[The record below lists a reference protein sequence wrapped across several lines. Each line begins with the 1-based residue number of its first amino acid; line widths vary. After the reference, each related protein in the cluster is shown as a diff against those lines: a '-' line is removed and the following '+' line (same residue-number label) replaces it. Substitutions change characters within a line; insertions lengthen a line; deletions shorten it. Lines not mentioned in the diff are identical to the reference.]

1 MPRSPE
7 VKRCCPSPDRAA
19 DESFLTASQKEGIG
33 AAGQYGTLGEVFF
46 TLGNSIRA
54 AGSVGGIVG
63 VELMQQMCKR
73 SHPRSFGPVRS
84 RKVSVDT
91 TSFTEVL
98 LLYMRNYRA

>member
-7 VKRCCPSPDRAA
+7 VKRCCPSLDRAA
-19 DESFLTASQKEGIG
+19 ERVFLTAVQMKGIG
-33 AAGQYGTLGEVFF
+33 AAGQNGTIAEVFCAPDK
-46 TLGNSIRA
+46 SIRA
-54 AGSVGGIVG
+54 AGSAKGINT

>member
-7 VKRCCPSPDRAA
+7 VKRPCPSPDRSA
-19 DESFLTASQKEGIG
+19 ERVFLTAAQMKGIG
-33 AAGQYGTLGEVFF
+33 AAGQNGTIGEGFC
-46 TLGNSIRA
+46 TLENSIRA
-54 AGSVGGIVG
+54 EGSVGGINT

>member
-1 MPRSPE
+1 MARSPE

-19 DESFLTASQKEGIG
+19 ERVFLTASPQGGFG
-33 AAGQYGTLGEVFF
+33 AADQYGTIGEGFC

-54 AGSVGGIVG
+54 AESAGGINT

>member
-1 MPRSPE
+1 MPRSLCCR
-7 VKRCCPSPDRAA
+7 RCFPSPDRAA
-19 DESFLTASQKEGIG
+19 DESFLTASQKGGIG
-33 AAGQYGTLGEVFF
+33 AADQYGTIGEGVC
-46 TLGNSIRA
+46 TLENSIRA
-54 AGSVGGIVG
+54 AGSVGGINT

>member
-7 VKRCCPSPDRAA
+7 VKRCCPSVHRAA
-19 DESFLTASQKEGIG
+19 ERFFLTASQKEGIG
-33 AAGQYGTLGEVFF
+33 AADQYGTIGEGVC
-46 TLGNSIRA
+46 TLENSIRA
-54 AGSVGGIVG
+54 AGSVKGINT
-63 VELMQQMCKR
+63 VEQMQQMCKR